1 MSQHPRTAEK
11 TIATRSAHAEQLSNA
26 GKPVR
31 QEPRDPAVQHCSSS
45 EQAERRHLPCELGG
59 RHVPRCCE
67 SILGA
72 RLEESEQS
80 SGPLDLRGL
89 QSCRDAPKILFLQ
102 RWGCEATRS
111 GAPAGTPLRFATGLF
126 RLLPAPQPRACGEVG
141 EHTLD
146 RNRCPLS
153 RIPQGPRAECT
164 VERAE
169 PRPHQLRCRPKR

>member
-11 TIATRSAHAEQLSNA
+11 TSAARSAHAGRSRNL
-26 GKPVR
+26 GTPVR
-31 QEPRDPAVQHCSSS
+31 QEPQDLAAQHCSSS
-45 EQAERRHLPCELGG
+45 EQAEQRHLPCEPGG

-72 RLEESEQS
+72 KLEASEQS

-89 QSCRDAPKILFLQ
+89 RSCRDAPKTLFL
-102 RWGCEATRS
+102 RRSGCEATRS
-111 GAPAGTPLRFATGLF
+111 GVPAGIPSRFATGLF
-126 RLLPAPQPRACGEVG
+126 RLLPAPQLRAYGEVG

-153 RIPQGPRAECT
+153 HIPQGPRAGCT
-164 VERAE
+164 AERAE
-169 PRPHQLRCRPKR
+169 PRPHQPRCRP